1 MINNNELITN
11 KALEFAREKHKGQM
25 RKNNT
30 PVEYITHPINVAN
43 LVKKYA
49 NNKENIDDL
58 VSSAYLH
65 DTLEDTN
72 TTYEELICNFGN
84 IISNLVKELTNNDV
98 LKKEMGKTKY
108 LSMKMANM
116 SENALIIKLCDR
128 LDNVSSLYD
137 TNKAFI
143 DKYLRETISI
153 LNYIINNNLS
163 NDDVVKLMDAKD
175 CHFNKLILNNFI
187 NIKNNLSHSN
197 NLSNNAIKSI

>member
-49 NNKENIDDL
+49 NNAENIDDL

-153 LNYIINNNLS
+153 LNYIINNRSLNSIHLNII
-163 NDDVVKLMDAKD
+163 NDI
-175 CHFNKLILNNFI
+175 NKEVNNVIKCCTVDNIIVNNMLIL
-187 NIKNNLSHSN
+187 KRKE
-197 NLSNNAIKSI
+197 ATQM

>member
-1 MINNNELITN
+1 MMDKNELITN

-49 NNKENIDDL
+49 NNAENIDDL

-84 IISNLVKELTNNDV
+84 LISNLVKELTNNDV
-98 LKKEMGKTKY
+98 LKKEIGKTKY
-108 LSMKMANM
+108 LSMKMKSM
-116 SENALIIKLCDR
+116 SEDALIIKLCDR

-153 LNYIINNNLS
+153 LNYIINNRNLNTIHLNII
-163 NDDVVKLMDAKD
+163 NDI
-175 CHFNKLILNNFI
+175 NKEVNNIIKCCTVDNILANNMLIL
-187 NIKNNLSHSN
+187 KRKE
-197 NLSNNAIKSI
+197 ATQM